1 MAAIAVPI
9 PARVSRVFTDQCR
22 IRTFIVGPGGITA
35 GNVVAITAA
44 GRVVRCNTA
53 TGGKQQARG
62 IALETLNEGQGVDIL
77 EEGFVAGFD
86 LTNLGYDALVY
97 AQDTDGALG
106 DAGGTKVVPVGRC
119 VPLADRDAA
128 GNPSKVLY
136 VRFSA
141 TTNY

>member
-1 MAAIAVPI
+1 MAAIAVPA
-9 PARVSRVFTDQCR
+9 PARVSRVFSDQCR
-22 IRTFIVGPGGITA
+22 IRTLLVGPGGVTA
-35 GNVVAITAA
+35 GNVVAVTAA

-53 TGGKQQARG
+53 TAGKQQARG
-62 IALETLNEGQGVDIL
+62 IALETLGEGQGVDVL

-86 LTNLGYDALVY
+86 LSGLAYDALVY
-97 AQDTDGALG
+97 AQDSDGAAG
-106 DAGGTKVVPVGRC
+106 DAPGTKAVPIGRV

-136 VRFSA
+136 ARFSA